1 MRKLD
6 MTPYP
11 VTVTGADGKEEQVP
25 YAIRQSLRLMLL
37 HPQLNLGAEEL
48 LVNGDL
54 SDKLRDAPDV
64 VLLEEDEYTRLLN
77 ALSKIKGFRA
87 NDIELIRRVK
97 NAEKI
102 DVQEAPAK
110 V

>member
-1 MRKLD
+1 MRKLN

-11 VTVTGADGKEEQVP
+11 VPVVDADGKEDQAP
-25 YAIRQSLRLMLL
+25 YSVRQSLRLMLL

-54 SDKLRDAPDV
+54 SDKLRDGPDV
-64 VLLEEDEYTRLLN
+64 ILLEEDEYARLMQ

-97 NAEKI
+97 NAEKV